1 MLRTTLAIALG
12 CCTTAAM
19 AQMNPVG
26 LWKSIDD
33 KDGSAKSEIRIVE
46 TAGVVSGKIE
56 KVLDPK
62 SKPDDK
68 CVECKD
74 DRKDLPIVGLELM
87 RGLKKSETRDNLWD
101 GGTIVEPSTG
111 KVYKVQLTPVE
122 GGKKT
127 RSAGLHRRAL
137 VRSHADLDSRPV
149 TP

>member
-1 MLRTTLAIALG
+1 MIRNTVVAALG
-12 CCTTAAM
+12 LSALTAM
-19 AQMNPVG
+19 AQMTPVG
-26 LWKSIDD
+26 LWKTIDD
-33 KDGSAKSEIRIVE
+33 KDGSAKSEIRIVDNG
-46 TAGVVSGKIE
+46 GVISGKIE

-74 DRKDLPIVGLELM
+74 DRKDLPIAGLELM

-122 GGKKT
+122 GGKK
-127 RSAGLHRRAL
+127 LD
-137 VRSHADLDSRPV
+137 VRGYVGAPLFGRTQTWV
-149 TP
+149 RVQ

>member
-1 MLRTTLAIALG
+1 MIRNTVVAALG
-12 CCTTAAM
+12 LSALTAM
-19 AQMNPVG
+19 AQMTPVG

-33 KDGSAKSEIRIVE
+33 KDGSAKSEIRIVDNG
-46 TAGVVSGKIE
+46 GVISGKIE

-74 DRKDLPIVGLELM
+74 DRKDAPIAGLELM

-122 GGKKT
+122 GGKK
-127 RSAGLHRRAL
+127 LD
-137 VRSHADLDSRPV
+137 VRGYVGAPLFGRTQTWV
-149 TP
+149 RVQ

>member
-1 MLRTTLAIALG
+1 MIRNTVVAALG
-12 CCTTAAM
+12 LSALTAM
-19 AQMNPVG
+19 AQMTPVG
-26 LWKSIDD
+26 LWKTIDD
-33 KDGSAKSEIRIVE
+33 KDGSAKSEIRIVDNG
-46 TAGVVSGKIE
+46 GVISGKIE

-74 DRKDLPIVGLELM
+74 DRKDLPIAGLELM

-122 GGKKT
+122 GGKK
-127 RSAGLHRRAL
+127 LD
-137 VRSHADLDSRPV
+137 VRGYVGAPLFGRTQTWIRV
-149 TP
+149 Q